1 MIRRP
6 PRSTRTDTLF
16 PYTTLFRSG
25 GRTVGHGAG
34 GGQAAVGRIEAG
46 RHPHHRTLPAAEGV
60 AADAGEMAGPETLS
74 ARGDEPAGMRIAFAR
89 HSGLRASGDALCLWR
104 RSEERR
110 VGHTGVRPCRSRGS
124 PTH

>member
-74 ARGDEPAGMRIAFAR
+74 ARGDEPAGLRIAFEQIGSAAGRAR
-89 HSGLRASGDALCLWR
+89 VCQY
-104 RSEERR
+104 
-110 VGHTGVRPCRSRGS
+110 V
-124 PTH
+124 